1 MGKLRPFTSQ
11 KEASAVQSTKRK
23 KRTTLSALALRLF
36 LVVACGYLAVT
47 LVSTQVEIVS
57 KRRALEN
64 IEMQVTK
71 QTAQNTELQRMLE
84 TDDEA
89 QYYERVARDK
99 LGYAR
104 PDEHVFVDM
113 SGN

>member
-1 MGKLRPFTSQ
+1 MKT
-11 KEASAVQSTKRK
+11 EKRK
-23 KRTTLSALALRLF
+23 KRISFSALALRF
-36 LVVACGYLAVT
+36 GLVFVCGYLAVT
-47 LVSTQVEIVS
+47 LVSTQVEIVT

-64 IEMQVTK
+64 INAQVAA

-84 TDDEA
+84 TGDEA

>member
-1 MGKLRPFTSQ
+1 MQ
-11 KEASAVQSTKRK
+11 VADRK
-23 KRTTLSALALRLF
+23 KRTPFSAFALRFF
-36 LVVACGYLAVT
+36 LVFACGYLAVT
-47 LVSTQVEIVS
+47 LVSTQVEIVT
-57 KRRALEN
+57 KRRELEN
-64 IEMQVTK
+64 INTQVAT
-71 QTAQNTELQRMLE
+71 QTAQNTELQRMLD

-89 QYYERVARDK
+89 KYYERVARDK